1 MTRHGA
7 CCGLE
12 GGLTG
17 YFLGKWPMDE
27 NVVEENKKVRRLRF
41 MVDFTLEYIRTQR
54 LSHDQA
60 ILVVE
65 GVKRFALGLFPDKEE
80 TFDIVYAPRFK
91 RLLNEKFRRS

>member
-1 MTRHGA
+1 
-7 CCGLE
+7 
-12 GGLTG
+12 
-17 YFLGKWPMDE
+17 MDE
-27 NVVEENKKVRRLRF
+27 SVLEENKKVRRLRF

-60 ILVVE
+60 LLVVE

-91 RLLNEKFRRS
+91 RLLNEKFQRS

>member
-1 MTRHGA
+1 
-7 CCGLE
+7 
-12 GGLTG
+12 
-17 YFLGKWPMDE
+17 MDE
-27 NVVEENKKVRRLRF
+27 NVAEENKKVRRLRF

-91 RLLNEKFRRS
+91 RLLNEKFQRS

>member
-1 MTRHGA
+1 
-7 CCGLE
+7 
-12 GGLTG
+12 
-17 YFLGKWPMDE
+17 MDE

-91 RLLNEKFRRS
+91 RLLNEKFQRS